1 MKLRWVCTSDYCSIA
16 GQIWGGGGGGKGE
29 RDVTHPDYLPR
40 SWYQI
45 LNSC

>member
-16 GQIWGGGGGGKGE
+16 GQILGGGGRGGE
-29 RDVTHPDYLPR
+29 RDVTHPDYLPL

>member
-16 GQIWGGGGGGKGE
+16 GQIWGGGGGGE
-29 RDVTHPDYLPR
+29 RDVTHPDYLPL